1 MGSSVEGSEFGA
13 CGLRYQVSSLWCL
26 GHLGPSMGVETAK
39 IHTNVAQGSR
49 LKVRDLERGEIL
61 VVFAVDVCSDAYQGP
76 EGLQVFLPPAGV

>member
-1 MGSSVEGSEFGA
+1 
-13 CGLRYQVSSLWCL
+13 
-26 GHLGPSMGVETAK
+26 MGVETAK

-76 EGLQVFLPPAGV
+76 ESLQVFLPPAGV